1 MSFRYKINVL
11 VALKDA
17 GYNTKKI
24 RVNKIMGEA
33 TLQKIR
39 RGEMVSWHNLDI
51 ICTLLGCQ
59 VSDIIEHIEDPE
71 S

>member
-1 MSFRYKINVL
+1 MPFRYKKNVL
-11 VALKDA
+11 AALKDA